1 MSFFLKA
8 KRFDFSTGDVPV
20 AVLNEEDAKSF
31 GIRPGDRIEL
41 KWKNKTAILNVDTT
55 QKMVKSGVIGLFEE
69 AVHLTKIRNGQVV
82 YFEIFDPP
90 TSIKA
95 IKKKLKGQS
104 LSYHETY
111 SIIRDLIKGRI
122 SDQEL
127 AFYVASSFTHEMKNQ
142 ELYNLTKA
150 MVDTG
155 KQLNFKGRLVADKHC
170 VGGLPGNRTTM
181 IIVPI
186 LASLDVDIPKTSSR
200 AITSPAGTA
209 DTMEILAPVE
219 FNLKQIKKI
228 VNKYNGCIVWGGATF
243 IAPADDIIVRLT
255 KKISLEPLSKMI
267 VSVMAKKVAMGI
279 DYLLIDIPYG
289 RTAKIKSLK
298 QAKKVARKFKWLGR
312 KFGIKIVFTILSA
325 KEPIG
330 NGIGPALEARDVI
343 RVLQRKDK
351 RPLDLENKA
360 LHLSG
365 KLLELCGRAKKN
377 KGETLAKNALKTGR
391 AWRKMKEI
399 IKAQGG
405 NPNIDSE
412 DITVGASR
420 ARIFAKKAGKITF
433 VNNRAID
440 EVARS
445 LGAPHDKLAGI
456 RLHKKLNQKVEKK
469 DKLMT
474 LYGRNKA
481 RLTLGKKA
489 LKRVDI
495 FSIK

>member
-8 KRFDFSTGDVPV
+8 KRLDFSTGDVPV
-20 AVLNEEDAKSF
+20 AVLNEDDAQSF

-41 KWKNKTAILNVDTT
+41 KWKNKSSVLNVDTS
-55 QKMVKSGVIGLFEE
+55 QKMVKKGIIGLFEE
-69 AVHLTKIRNGQVV
+69 ATDLTKIRSGEVV

-95 IKKKLKGQS
+95 IKKKLKGKS

-111 SIIRDLIKGRI
+111 SIIRDLIKGHI
-122 SDQEL
+122 SDKEL
-127 AFYVASSFTHEMKNQ
+127 AFYVASSFTHEMKNK

-155 KQLNFKGRLVADKHC
+155 SKLNFKGRLVADKHC

-186 LASLDVDIPKTSSR
+186 IASLDVDIPKTSSR

-209 DTMEILAPVE
+209 DTMEILAPVDL
-219 FNLKQIKKI
+219 NLKEIKKV
-228 VNKYNGCIVWGGATF
+228 VNKYNGCIVWGGSTY
-243 IAPADDIIVRLT
+243 IAPADDIIVKLT

-289 RTAKIKSLK
+289 LTAKLKSLK
-298 QAKKVARKFKWLGR
+298 IAKKIARKFKWLGK
-312 KFGIKIVFTILSA
+312 KFGIKVVFTILSA
-325 KEPIG
+325 KEPVG
-330 NGIGPALEARDVI
+330 NGIGPALEARDVL
-343 RVLQRKDK
+343 RVLQRKEK
-351 RPLDLENKA
+351 RPVDLEKKS
-360 LHLSG
+360 LHLAG

-391 AWRKMKEI
+391 AWQKMKEI

-405 NPNIDSE
+405 DPNIDSE

-420 ARIFAKKAGKITF
+420 ARIFAKKEGKITS
-433 VNNRAID
+433 VDNRAID

-445 LGAPHDKLAGI
+445 LGAPHDKLAGL
-456 RLHKKLNQKVEKK
+456 RLHKKLNQKVKKK

-474 LYGRNKA
+474 LYGRNKE
-481 RLTLGKKA
+481 RLNLGKKA

-495 FSIK
+495 FTIK